1 MEAVIEQL
9 RDDEN
14 YYGELGRQFL
24 SNSDI
29 ITLLNDPKNFREKK
43 EFTKP
48 MLLGRYFHTA
58 ILEPHKLDSEEF
70 KVIDVASRNTKIY
83 KEGLELYDR
92 KLMMLTKE
100 KAQIDKAIS
109 TMVSNIEFHDAIYEE
124 GNEFEVPAV
133 QEVMGMMW
141 KGKADIITND
151 MIIDLKTTSNIKDFK
166 YSARKYNYDS
176 QAYLY
181 QQFFGRPLVFY
192 VVDKVTYELGIY
204 HPGKTFLDYGKEKV
218 ERAIDI
224 YNKFYSDD
232 ATESIEEYVIKEI
245 L

>member
-29 ITLLNDPKNFREKK
+29 ITLLNDPKNFREEK

-192 VVDKVTYELGIY
+192 VVDKMTYELGIY

-224 YNKFYSDD
+224 YNKFYSDG

>member
-29 ITLLNDPKNFREKK
+29 ITLLNDPKNFREEK

-83 KEGLELYDR
+83 KEEVELYNR

-133 QEVMGMMW
+133 HEVMGMMW

-166 YSARKYNYDS
+166 YSARKYLPS
-176 QAYLY
+176 
-181 QQFFGRPLVFY
+181 
-192 VVDKVTYELGIY
+192 
-204 HPGKTFLDYGKEKV
+204 
-218 ERAIDI
+218 
-224 YNKFYSDD
+224 SDG